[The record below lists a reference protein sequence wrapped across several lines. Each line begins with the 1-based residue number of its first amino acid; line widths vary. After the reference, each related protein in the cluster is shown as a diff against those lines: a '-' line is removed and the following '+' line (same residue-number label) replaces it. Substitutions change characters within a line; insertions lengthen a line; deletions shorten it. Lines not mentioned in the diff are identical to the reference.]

1 MFSGRRGRQPDDK
14 TKRSQIGITPPGWS
28 TLSGIL
34 LGLGLATHP
43 SDALVLPF
51 WLGYLFWRLPA
62 LRRSLGFWL
71 KLAIFTGAP
80 LLLFVY
86 VPWRWQA
93 FSGVPLV
100 PGVGQSEAVYRGLV
114 HVWYEPV
121 LTFDLL
127 RQYVMGLGG
136 YATRFLSGGWQDAVQ
151 GTWVL
156 EPYWSNNLAP
166 VVLVLAG
173 LGLLRLLQLDAALAL
188 AMAGFGVLVALMTA
202 YITQGKNDRT
212 ISPPPFG
219 SSSSTLLSRWTCC
232 LPAALWLLKPRR
244 RASEAEANQS
254 AAENGRS
261 TAHPRSAS
269 SWSDWA
275 GLAVVTGLLVALV
288 WNRYPKSDLIAGQ
301 RRA

>member
-1 MFSGRRGRQPDDK
+1 MNVLSAVGGALAVAVTTAFAQRLSRRASVGLLAGGLLALSPTFWYYSLAAERYTLNIALLAGVFWTAWEATRRQNQAEPD
-14 TKRSQIGITPPGWS
+14 RHHAAR
-28 TLSGIL
+28 LVYFSGIL

-100 PGVGQSEAVYRGLV
+100 PGVGRSEAVYRGLV

-136 YATRFLSGGWQDAVQ
+136 YANRFLSGGWQDALR

-173 LGLLRLLQLDAALAL
+173 LGLLRLLQLDAALAV

-202 YITQGKNDRT
+202 YITQGKNDAYLT
-212 ISPPPFG
+212 PTFWVIFF
-219 SSSSTLLSRWTCC
+219 
-232 LPAALWLLKPRR
+232 
-244 RASEAEANQS
+244 S
-254 AAENGRS
+254 AAFS
-261 TAHPRSAS
+261 LDMLLA
-269 SWSDWA
+269 A
-275 GLAVVTGLLVALV
+275 GSGC
-288 WNRYPKSDLIAGQ
+288 
-301 RRA
+301 